1 MRPGDRQLTRPRLGS
16 ARLLIVVATVC
27 ASAAAC
33 NSADAPES
41 EGAAASAPA
50 TAITRLDAD
59 LDALVP
65 PDAVVE
71 KVAGGFQ
78 FTEGPLWRP
87 SENRLWFSD
96 VVGNVLR
103 AVTPTGEVEVLIEQ
117 AGGPSTAPAGG
128 FVGPNGLLT
137 EPAGTVLMAQ
147 HFNRQIVRIGA
158 DRQTS
163 VVVDRFEGKRLNSPN
178 DLAYGPG
185 GALYFSDP
193 PYGLSGQDEDP
204 AKELDF
210 NGVFRLVGGQLEPVV
225 RDLGRP
231 NGIAF
236 SSDQRTMYVANT
248 EPTRKVIMA
257 YDVAADG
264 SVANGRVFVD
274 ATADTTPGMPDGL
287 KLDTNGNVYATRP
300 GGVWVIAPDGRH
312 LGTIHTPEVAAN
324 VGWGD
329 DGRSLYITAETG
341 IYRVRLTAAGY

>member
-1 MRPGDRQLTRPRLGS
+1 MRPRLVS
-16 ARLLIVVATVC
+16 VRLLMVVAMLG
-27 ASAAAC
+27 ASAVAC
-33 NSADAPES
+33 TRADAPES
-41 EGAAASAPA
+41 EAAAAPPPA
-50 TAITRLDAD
+50 PAITRLDAEF
-59 LDALVP
+59 DALVP
-65 PDAVVE
+65 ADAVVE
-71 KVAGGFQ
+71 KVADGFQ

-103 AVTPTGEVEVLIEQ
+103 AVTPTGDVEVLIEQ
-117 AGGPSTAPAGG
+117 AGGPSTAPAGPYI
-128 FVGPNGLLT
+128 GPNGLLA

-158 DRQTS
+158 DLQTT

-178 DLAYGPG
+178 DLTYGPG
-185 GALYFSDP
+185 GALYFTDP
-193 PYGLSGQDEDP
+193 PYGLPGQDQDP

-210 NGVFRLVGGQLEPVV
+210 NGVYRFADGQLTAVV

-236 SSDQRTMYVANT
+236 SPDQRTMYVANT
-248 EPTRKVIMA
+248 ELTRKVIMA

-264 SVANGRVFVD
+264 SVSNGRVFAD

-287 KLDTNGNVYATRP
+287 KLDTNGNAYATMP

-312 LGTIHTPEVAAN
+312 LGTIRAPEVAAN

-341 IYRVRLTAAGY
+341 VYRVQLTAAGY

>member
-1 MRPGDRQLTRPRLGS
+1 MS
-16 ARLLIVVATVC
+16 ARLLLAAALLGV
-27 ASAAAC
+27 SAAAC
-33 NSADAPES
+33 TRTDAPEA
-41 EGAAASAPA
+41 EPAAASEPAP
-50 TAITRLDAD
+50 AITRLAAEF
-59 LDALVP
+59 DALVP
-65 PDAVVE
+65 ADAVVE

-103 AVTPTGEVEVLIEQ
+103 AVTSTGEVEVLIEQ
-117 AGGPSTAPAGG
+117 AGGQSTAPAGS
-128 FVGPNGLLT
+128 FIGPNGLLA
-137 EPAGTVLMAQ
+137 EPAGTVLMTQ
-147 HFNRQIVRIGA
+147 HSNRRIVRILA
-158 DRQTS
+158 DRQTT

-178 DLAYGPG
+178 DLAWGPG
-185 GALYFSDP
+185 GALYFTDP
-193 PYGLSGQDEDP
+193 PYGLPGQDEDP

-210 NGVFRLVGGQLEPVV
+210 NGVYRFANGQLTALV

-236 SSDQRTMYVANT
+236 SPDQRTMYVANT
-248 EPTRKVIMA
+248 EATRKVIMA

-264 SVANGRVFVD
+264 TVSNGRVFAD

-287 KLDTNGNVYATRP
+287 KLDTKGNVYSTMP

-312 LGTIHTPEVAAN
+312 LGTIRAPEVAAN
-324 VGWGD
+324 VAWGD

-341 IYRVRLTAAGY
+341 VYRVRLTAAGY

>member
-1 MRPGDRQLTRPRLGS
+1 MS
-16 ARLLIVVATVC
+16 VRLLLAAAILG

-33 NSADAPES
+33 SRADAPEP
-41 EGAAASAPA
+41 APA
-50 TAITRLDAD
+50 DAPTPASAITRLDAEF
-59 LDALVP
+59 DALVP
-65 PDAVVE
+65 ADAVVE

-103 AVTPTGEVEVLIEQ
+103 AVTPTGEVEVLIEH
-117 AGGPSTAPAGG
+117 AGGHSTAPAGS
-128 FVGPNGLLT
+128 FIGPNGLLA

-147 HFNRQIVRIGA
+147 HSNRQIVRIGA
-158 DRQTS
+158 DRQTT

-178 DLAYGPG
+178 DLASGPG
-185 GALYFSDP
+185 GALYFTDP
-193 PYGLSGQDEDP
+193 PYGLSGQDQDP

-210 NGVFRLVGGQLEPVV
+210 NGVYRFAAGQLTALV

-236 SSDQRTMYVANT
+236 SPDQRTMYVANT
-248 EPTRKVIMA
+248 EATRKVIMA

-264 SVANGRVFVD
+264 SVSNDRVFAD

-287 KLDTNGNVYATRP
+287 KLDTNGNVYATMP
-300 GGVWVIAPDGRH
+300 GGVWVITPDGRH
-312 LGTIHTPEVAAN
+312 LGTIRAPEVAAN
-324 VGWGD
+324 VAWGD

-341 IYRVRLTAAGY
+341 VYRVKLTAAGY